1 MRYRKKGVFEAFQYD
16 GDLMNS
22 HGEYYVPEWAV
33 KVYKEGVLFYEEGTL
48 YLKCLGK
55 NLVIKVG
62 TYVVKKETGLIY
74 PMQPDAFEAMFEPVK
89 EEIE

>member
-1 MRYRKKGVFEAFQYD
+1 MKYRKKGRFEAFQYD
-16 GDLMNS
+16 GDLMDSGGN
-22 HGEYYVPEWAV
+22 YYVPDWAV
-33 KVYKEGVLFYEEGTL
+33 QAYKEGVLFYKEGTL

-55 NLVIKVG
+55 NLTVKVG

-74 PMQPDAFEAMFEPVK
+74 PMQPDVFEKTFEPVK